1 MRGFLRVPGHTE
13 ASPGPGCKII
23 IDTSVNP
30 GGGVVWRDSYIR
42 NGMGARKQR
51 PGCRPGHGRARK
63 QLFRHGNLS
72 QALRHLQ
79 RYGLRDSQGR
89 QLPSLDR
96 LLERLR
102 RMKQDRLSQ
111 YNLNSVMDEIRQRVD
126 KILQTERDGIQKK
139 VNEARQKVDDA
150 ASDLSPQVRNK
161 LLKNTEDRAAQN
173 QKRLDELPPDVGGRI
188 KKLSEYDFM
197 DEVPGTVQRA
207 NGYAEETRDGA
218 VRERPGEATAEHEP

>member
-1 MRGFLRVPGHTE
+1 MERFVYSEWDGSQETFDLDADRVMDE
-13 ASPGPGCKII
+13 LA
-23 IDTSVNP
+23 
-30 GGGVVWRDSYIR
+30 
-42 NGMGARKQR
+42 
-51 PGCRPGHGRARK
+51 K

-197 DEVPGTVQRA
+197 DEVPG
-207 NGYAEETRDGA
+207 NSSKS
-218 VRERPGEATAEHEP
+218 